1 MQIAPSMPFRLFTA
15 IALSTASISL
25 HAHFLRAQARG
36 TTNEPRTFVIRSA
49 RVFDGDK
56 FLPPTDVSVENGVIK
71 AIGKNLKVAP
81 QTKDVDATGDTLLP
95 GLIDS
100 HSHTWGK
107 ALEQA
112 LRECAEAALDR
123 IEVLEELLV
132 ECTEVLIARGGHG
145 ELVARIRHLFD
156 EEPPA
161 SIRRRN
167 ASEVPQS

>member
-1 MQIAPSMPFRLFTA
+1 MK
-15 IALSTASISL
+15 STVVKRSIVVAGHKTSRACRAS
-25 HAHFLRAQARG
+25 ARG
-36 TTNEPRTFVIRSA
+36 RA
-49 RVFDGDK
+49 M
-56 FLPPTDVSVENGVIK
+56 TDDQRIE
-71 AIGKNLKVAP
+71 
-81 QTKDVDATGDTLLP
+81 
-95 GLIDS
+95 
-100 HSHTWGK
+100 

-123 IEVLEELLV
+123 IEALEELLV

-167 ASEVPQS
+167 AS

>member
-1 MQIAPSMPFRLFTA
+1 MRAALKARHRQKATPSNELGGVIMK
-15 IALSTASISL
+15 STVVKRSIVVAGHKTSRACRAS
-25 HAHFLRAQARG
+25 ARG
-36 TTNEPRTFVIRSA
+36 RA
-49 RVFDGDK
+49 M
-56 FLPPTDVSVENGVIK
+56 TDDQRIE
-71 AIGKNLKVAP
+71 
-81 QTKDVDATGDTLLP
+81 
-95 GLIDS
+95 
-100 HSHTWGK
+100 

-123 IEVLEELLV
+123 IEALEELLV

-167 ASEVPQS
+167 AS